1 MFIGV
6 DVGSSFLKGA
16 LLDPRRFRVVHSV
29 RAPFPG
35 FVDGLPPG
43 RREVN
48 VDLILDRV
56 LELLDQ
62 LWPAADHCRA
72 LLFSGQMHGFVLT
85 GANGRAVSNYIS
97 WLDARAAAD
106 FAITRS
112 AIGEESYQAL
122 GNELR
127 PGIALATLASMRRSG
142 ELEPSHVCSLA
153 SFIVSRL
160 CGTQPVE
167 EPTYAASLG
176 ALDLGTMEWHRP
188 VLRAL
193 ELEMLQWPEVATI
206 RRPAGT
212 WRGVPVF
219 PAVGDQQC
227 SLAGAL
233 LSDGEL
239 SVNVSTGSQLGTIAS
254 QLQRGRYQNR
264 PYFDGRILRT
274 VTHLPAGRALD
285 SLVRLLTEMGAG
297 EDPWT
302 YILHAAA
309 STPHT
314 DLTANLCFFPGP
326 LGDSGSLCGL
336 TEQNLT
342 VGHVFRAAFESM
354 ADNYH
359 LAAEWL
365 ERKQPER
372 LVFSGGLVQKSSLL
386 RDRIAARFGVP
397 WRCSPTEEDCL
408 MGLLLLGA
416 VACGDYAT
424 LAEATD
430 AARQRMT

>member
-6 DVGSSFLKGA
+6 DIGSSFLKAA
-16 LLDPRRFRVVHSV
+16 LLDPRTFRIVHSV

-35 FVDGLPPG
+35 FIDGLAPG

-48 VDLILDRV
+48 LGLILKRV
-56 LELLDQ
+56 SELLDRI
-62 LWPAADHCRA
+62 WPAAHCCRG

-85 GANGRAVSNYIS
+85 DAAGQAISNYIS
-97 WLDARAAAD
+97 WLDARAVAG
-106 FAITRS
+106 FAVTRS
-112 AIGEESYQAL
+112 AIGEEDYQAL

-127 PGIALATLASMRRSG
+127 PGIALATLASMRRAG
-142 ELEPSHVCSLA
+142 ELEPSHVCSLG
-153 SFIVSRL
+153 SYVVSQL
-160 CGTQPVE
+160 CGTAAVE

-176 ALDLGTMEWHRP
+176 ALDLGTMDWHRG
-188 VLRAL
+188 VLHAL
-193 ELEMLQWPEVATI
+193 DLDLLRWPEIGTI

-212 WRGVPVF
+212 WRGAPVF

-233 LSDGEL
+233 LSENEL

-274 VTHLPAGRALD
+274 ITHLPAGRALD
-285 SLVRLLTEMGAG
+285 SLVRLLTEMGARQ
-297 EDPWT
+297 DPWD
-302 YILHAAA
+302 YILHAVA
-309 STPHT
+309 STPQT

-342 VGHVFRAAFESM
+342 VGHLFRAAFESM
-354 ADNYH
+354 AGNYH
-359 LAAEWL
+359 LAADWL
-365 ERKQPER
+365 EQTQPQR
-372 LVFSGGLVQKSSLL
+372 LVFSGGLAQKASLL
-386 RDRIAARFGVP
+386 RERIAARFGVP
-397 WRCSPTEEDCL
+397 WRCSPTEEDGL
-408 MGLLLLGA
+408 MGLLLLGG

-424 LAEATD
+424 LAEATQ
-430 AARQRMT
+430 AAWQTIM